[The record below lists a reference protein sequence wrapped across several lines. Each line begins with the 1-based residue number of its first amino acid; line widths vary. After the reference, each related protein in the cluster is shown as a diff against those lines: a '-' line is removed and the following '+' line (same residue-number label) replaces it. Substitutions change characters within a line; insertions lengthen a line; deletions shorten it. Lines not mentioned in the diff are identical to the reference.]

1 MTRHTQQ
8 LGIPVHA
15 LRRVL
20 DTREAE
26 GAPIV
31 DSFEVVTRFGSGL
44 AEGRPQ
50 TVAVY
55 GRRDATVDP
64 VVDQPLGAHVDE
76 IRRAL
81 LTLAEMDL
89 VNSITRD
96 TDDPNALTLDVTAA
110 AHPFPDMRVASGST
124 MYMAPLGT
132 PMPTKADMDLA
143 AAGWTPMGTID
154 DDGIHEAPSADDVPD
169 TTFPTGPWSLELKPA
184 DPEAFRDFVNSLID
198 DQVDATIDDAARAVD
213 EMDLDRLAAELHLM
227 LPERIEL
234 EDGLFRPNPRETE
247 INGKADLTL
256 EYSADAI
263 VQWFRQELAI
273 ARRRAYHTGYAFGR
287 HAGEHQEPTA

>member
-1 MTRHTQQ
+1 MSRHTQQ

-15 LRRVL
+15 LRRLL
-20 DTREAE
+20 DDREAE
-26 GAPIV
+26 HAPIV
-31 DSFEVVTRFGSGL
+31 DGFEVVSRFGPGR

-50 TVAVY
+50 TVAVF
-55 GRRDATVDP
+55 GRRHMFAEP
-64 VVDQPLGAHVDE
+64 QVDQPLGAHVDE
-76 IRRAL
+76 IRRVLHAL
-81 LTLAEMDL
+81 PGNDL

-96 TDDPNALTLDVTAA
+96 TDDPDALTLDVTAA
-110 AHPFPDMRVASGST
+110 AHPFPDMRVAGGSS

-132 PMPTKADMDLA
+132 PVPTRADVDLA

-169 TTFPTGPWSLELKPA
+169 TTFPTGPWSLKPA

-247 INGKADLTL
+247 VNGKADLTL
-256 EYSADAI
+256 EYSSDAI